1 MFCTA
6 TPLPLASLLVDS
18 CCSSGSVDVDR
29 RACCTPGN
37 LPNTGPLLAEPRPHC
52 RIHYLV
58 VRTTVHPAG
67 LLLASIA
74 PSSRECQCRCVGCC
88 VPFFSGTPAEPAADG
103 GCPVLG
109 NRLLRALPTLP
120 RPLFTRRRARNP
132 RAMHPGYDSRQRAPP
147 NAGWSGLSAI
157 PRRYTFSTTTVAIL
171 CRRKHG

>member
-88 VPFFSGTPAEPAADG
+88 VPFFSRTPSALSDTLSGRSYNSSSCRTTSCFDCAVFSRM
-103 GCPVLG
+103 PVPLC
-109 NRLLRALPTLP
+109 RLLRS
-120 RPLFTRRRARNP
+120 FF
-132 RAMHPGYDSRQRAPP
+132 Q
-147 NAGWSGLSAI
+147 
-157 PRRYTFSTTTVAIL
+157 
-171 CRRKHG
+171 